1 MKKRWIILFSV
12 MTLIAIAGFFSE
24 EAPGLWDLSDNVDT
38 SDIAWMITA
47 TIFVLMMTP
56 GLSFF
61 YGGMVRKKNIISTIL
76 QSIVAMGIISVLWV
90 VIGFSLVY
98 GEDFGGW
105 GIIGDPTTYPMFRN
119 VGGAATD
126 KLSTQLG
133 LTIPV
138 ALYALF
144 QMKFAIITPS
154 LITGSF
160 AERVRFSAYIV
171 FMVFFCLFVYCPLA
185 HCTWHPEG
193 LFGAMHVKDF
203 AGGIVVHASSGV
215 AALVGAIFLGGRKNQ
230 KSQPGNVPYVVLG
243 AALLWLGWFGFNA
256 GSGLKA
262 DAVAV
267 KAFLNT
273 NTAAATAML
282 VWIFFD
288 CLRGRKPSAMGAAV
302 GSVVGLVAITPSAGW
317 VSVGDS
323 IAIAFITT
331 LICNMACHWKNRT
344 SVDDAL
350 DVFPTHGVGGIVG
363 TILTGV
369 FVYKYEPELAEQGV
383 THMQFFVNHLIA
395 VVIVFVYT
403 FCVTYA
409 LYWITN
415 KMIAMRVSEKS
426 ERIGLDRSQHDE
438 RYGRLRELA
447 EYYDENGELRVEG
460 EEKGDQ

>member
-1 MKKRWIILFSV
+1 MMAI
-12 MTLIAIAGFFSE
+12 MTVIAAIGAFTPETEGIWELSE
-24 EAPGLWDLSDNVDT
+24 NISYPNV
-38 SDIAWMITA
+38 AWMITA

-76 QSIVAMGIISVLWV
+76 QSIIAMGIISVLWV
-90 VIGFSLVY
+90 VVGFSLS
-98 GEDFGGW
+98 FGDDIGS
-105 GIIGDPTTYPMFRN
+105 IIGSPFTYPFFKN
-119 VGGAATD
+119 VGGQATD
-126 KLSTQLG
+126 NLSQSLG
-133 LTIPV
+133 LTIPL
-138 ALYALF
+138 ALFALF

-160 AERVRFSAYIV
+160 AERVRFSGYIV
-171 FMVFFCLFVYCPLA
+171 FMALFCLLVYCPLA

-193 LFGAMHVKDF
+193 LFAKMHVKDF

-215 AALVGAIFLGGRKNQ
+215 AALVGAIFLGKRHNK
-230 KSQPGNVPYVVLG
+230 KSEPANVPYVILG

-256 GSGLKA
+256 GSSLAA
-262 DAVAV
+262 DSVAV

-288 CLRGRKPSAMGAAV
+288 CLRGRKPSAMGAAI
-302 GSVVGLVAITPSAGW
+302 GSVIGLVAITPSAGW

-331 LICNMACHWKNRT
+331 IICNLACHIKDR
-344 SVDDAL
+344 SSIDDAL

-369 FVYKYEPELAEQGV
+369 FVYQYEPELAAEGV
-383 THMQFFVNHLIA
+383 THWQFFINHIIA
-395 VVIVFVYT
+395 VAIVFVYT
-403 FCVTYA
+403 FAASYG
-409 LYWITN
+409 LYWLTN
-415 KMIAMRVSEKS
+415 KMIPMRVSEDS
-426 ERIGLDRSQHDE
+426 EKIGLDRSQHDE
-438 RYGRLRELA
+438 HYGHLRELA
-447 EYYDENGELRVEG
+447 EYYEEPADE
-460 EEKGDQ
+460 K

>member
-1 MKKRWIILFSV
+1 MKKRWIIMMSI
-12 MTLIAIAGFFSE
+12 MTILALIG
-24 EAPGLWDLSDNVDT
+24 GLSGEVDGQWDLSENISLPNV
-38 SDIAWMITA
+38 AWMITA

-76 QSIVAMGIISVLWV
+76 QSIVAMGIISVIWV
-90 VIGFSLVY
+90 VVGFSLSF
-98 GEDFGGW
+98 GEDVGGL
-105 GIIGDPTTYPMFRN
+105 GVIGDPSTYFYLHG
-119 VGGAATD
+119 VGGGATD
-126 KLSTQLG
+126 KLATQLG

-160 AERVRFSAYIV
+160 AERVRCSGYLV
-171 FMVFFCLFVYCPLA
+171 FMALFCIFVYCPLA

-193 LFGAMHVKDF
+193 LFNQMHVQDF

-215 AALVGAIFLGGRKNQ
+215 AALVGAIFLGKRVDK
-230 KSQPGNVPYVVLG
+230 KSEPANVPYVVLG
-243 AALLWLGWFGFNA
+243 ASLLWLGWFGFNA
-256 GSGLKA
+256 GSSLAA
-262 DAVAV
+262 DGMAV

-288 CLRGRKPSAMGAAV
+288 CLRGRKPSAMGAAI

-323 IAIAFITT
+323 VLIAFITT
-331 LICNMACHWKNRT
+331 VICNLACHWKNHT

-369 FVYKYEPELAEQGV
+369 FVYQYEPELAEEGV
-383 THMQFFVNHLIA
+383 SHMEFFVNHIIA
-395 VVIVFVYT
+395 VAIVFVYT
-403 FCVTYA
+403 FGVTYA
-409 LYWITN
+409 LYWLTN
-415 KMIAMRVSEKS
+415 KMIPMRVSEDS
-426 ERIGLDRSQHDE
+426 EKIGLDRSQHDE
-438 RYGRLRELA
+438 HYGRLRELA
-447 EYYDENGELRVEG
+447 EYYTDDEND
-460 EEKGDQ
+460 EKK